1 MCLQVFF
8 RHKDNA
14 PFRWRWPIRLCSR
27 TCAVG
32 GQRSGHVPSL
42 ELRERC
48 AGLPVTIRDPISS
61 GAGSG
66 GDAGD
71 LRPGGALHHS
81 RHLPGDCLCSLRV
94 YILPSSR
101 RAQLSGSRGRAK
113 LLINTICIFGRVCDD
128 RPCRRGARGPGSL
141 DVPARSRRLVRAQ

>member
-32 GQRSGHVPSL
+32 GQRSGHVPPL

-48 AGLPVTIRDPISS
+48 AGLPVTIRDPI
-61 GAGSG
+61 GSG
-66 GDAGD
+66 SGSSGDAGD
-71 LRPGGALHHS
+71 LQPGGALHRSH
-81 RHLPGDCLCSLRV
+81 HLPGARLCSLRV
-94 YILPSSR
+94 YGVPSSC
-101 RAQLSGSRGRAK
+101 RAPLSGSRGRAK
-113 LLINTICIFGRVCDD
+113 LLIDTICIFGRVCGD
-128 RPCRRGARGPGSL
+128 RPCRRGARGPGPL
-141 DVPARSRRLVRAQ
+141 DVPARRRRHARAR